1 MNEINIQSRAQKTL
15 PLYPSFLLDLKPT
28 NSKFH
33 IQSNSTARMSFDC
46 CKSGFKWDG
55 KPIGSE
61 GTLDK
66 NKAYITGSNKDVA
79 ILIIHDVF
87 GWTFNNLRILADH
100 FAQEVNATVYLVD
113 FFGGEVVDEN
123 LLESAV
129 KTGDAEALK
138 KLDMPGFMGRNSKDI
153 RGPEV
158 FACARALKSQYKK
171 IGAAGYCFG
180 GWASFQLGAKGN
192 NLIDAISVA
201 HPSLLVKSEI
211 DTLFV
216 PTQILAPETDPQL
229 TPELKEYCNKVIP
242 GLGIPY
248 QYDYYPG
255 LVHGFAVKGDPNNAE
270 QKAGLERAKNATVS
284 WFNEFLH

>member
-1 MNEINIQSRAQKTL
+1 
-15 PLYPSFLLDLKPT
+15 
-28 NSKFH
+28 
-33 IQSNSTARMSFDC
+33 MSFDC
-46 CKSGFKWDG
+46 CKSGFKWEG
-55 KPIGSE
+55 KPVGLE

-123 LLESAV
+123 LLASAYE
-129 KTGDAEALK
+129 KGDPEALK
-138 KLDMPGFMGRNSKDI
+138 KLDMPGFMGRNSKEN

-171 IGAAGYCFG
+171 VGAAGYCFG

-192 NLIDAISVA
+192 DLIDAISVG
-201 HPSLLVKSEI
+201 HPSLLVKGEI
-211 DTLFV
+211 DALSV

-229 TPELKEYCNKVIP
+229 TPELKEYCNRVIP

-284 WFNEFLH
+284 WFKEFLH